1 MVLRT
6 VKMKEMMMR
15 TRGMN
20 PAILEIRR
28 IVDNS
33 LDQWLR
39 KKRRWEEEEQAGDE
53 F

>member
-1 MVLRT
+1 
-6 VKMKEMMMR
+6 MKEMMMS

-20 PAILEIRR
+20 PAILETRR

-39 KKRRWEEEEQAGDE
+39 KKGTWEEEEQAGDE

>member
-39 KKRRWEEEEQAGDE
+39 KKGRWEEEEQAGDE